1 MAITI
6 VLEHTSHPGNIGACA
21 RAMYTMGFNDLILIN
36 PCEIN
41 EEALLRARNGHE
53 ILTNAKIADNL
64 DILDQFHA
72 IFGTTSRHRSLNLP
86 VYSSNSISDTILQDS
101 KKDTAILFGNE
112 KNGLSNA
119 LLQTCQGVI
128 EIPAEPGCSL
138 NLSHALQ
145 VICYELRRKTALP
158 IEKSATTLKDRKH
171 FIKWI
176 EDYYSGSG
184 FLLPHTLNRIQ
195 NIINKA
201 NLTEEELKLMY
212 SLISSK
218 PEK

>member
-1 MAITI
+1 MTAII
-6 VLEHTSHPGNIGACA
+6 LVETSHPGNIGACA
-21 RAMYTMGFNDLILIN
+21 RAMYTMGFKNLMLIN

-41 EEALLRARNGHE
+41 EEAMIRARNGRI
-53 ILTNAKIADNL
+53 ILENARIEYSLGAIDE
-64 DILDQFHA
+64 FHA
-72 IFGTTSRHRSLNLP
+72 VYGTTSRHRSLNLP
-86 VYSSNSISDTILQDS
+86 VYSSNIISDIILQDNE
-101 KKDTAILFGNE
+101 KDIAILFGNE
-112 KNGLSNA
+112 KNGLSNE
-119 LLQTCQGVI
+119 LLQICQGVI

-138 NLSHALQ
+138 NLSHAVQ
-145 VICYELRRKTALP
+145 VICYELRHKSTLP
-158 IEKSATTLKDRKH
+158 LNKSTTRLKDRKH
-171 FIKWI
+171 FIKWL
-176 EDYYSGSG
+176 EDYYKDSG

>member
-21 RAMYTMGFNDLILIN
+21 RAMYTMGLKNLILIN

-41 EEALLRARNGHE
+41 EEALLRARNGRE
-53 ILTNAKIADNL
+53 ILERAKIENST

-72 IFGTTSRHRSLNLP
+72 IYGTTSRHRSLNLP
-86 VYSSNSISDTILQDS
+86 VYSSNAISDIILQDS
-101 KKDTAILFGNE
+101 EKDIAILFGNE
-112 KNGLSNA
+112 KNGLSNT
-119 LLQTCQGVI
+119 LLQACQGVI

-138 NLSHALQ
+138 NLSHAVQ
-145 VICYELRRKTALP
+145 VICYELRNKSTLP
-158 IEKSATTLKDRKH
+158 LTRSATTLKDRKH
-171 FIKWI
+171 FISWI
-176 EDYYSGSG
+176 EAYYKDSG

-212 SLISSK
+212 SLISHK
-218 PEK
+218 PKK